1 MNCPSKKFYIVAGL
15 AASLSFGTVLALP
28 ITALAEGSDTGAATA
43 ADEPLLSDSENGK
56 NEKTASKAVGSYS
69 NADSNG
75 SASILEPAQ
84 NNQGDDIAKDGGDA
98 AASPEGSTDDVP
110 NVNVGNDGPASD
122 DAGTNI
128 ANSESAAGEL
138 STAASGNGSNELSV
152 PSVSSSTAT
161 PAASP
166 VLPTKGWVGDEY
178 WDGSVD
184 DSGNAK
190 AFTGYVVDNHGDG
203 RTLQRYWVSNGRL
216 FRAGLFDSL
225 DGFFGYSLK
234 DGLVLRGRYSDEA
247 GNVYLADNDGKLA
260 GGDAGGWVVSAAY
273 GQGLQRYWIDP
284 ATHAAK
290 VGADY
295 AADYEDLGN
304 WAHYTT
310 EEGFVLRGAAATS
323 DGQMRFAN
331 NDGLLSKSGWLV
343 TSAFGQGLQRYWLEG
358 YSVAKDMFVDG
369 AVSGWN
375 AFAKSDGTIVRGA
388 YRKGDLVYLADNEGK
403 LAGGDAGGW
412 VVSAAY
418 GQGLQRYWIDPAAH
432 AAKVGLDLAKNY
444 IELGNWAHYTTDTGY
459 VLRGSMDDGA
469 GRVFLANNDGR
480 LPEHTGWLVTAEYA
494 GSIQR
499 YYIDSETHAAVTGF
513 FNVDGN
519 RYFGNSGV
527 GFVLRGATPYGDY
540 VLLADNDGKM
550 ANAAGWLVTTAFG
563 QGLQRYFMEGIASVG
578 DYFGAKTGWFTVSG
592 KDYFGKSTGFVSR
605 NEALLH
611 EGNWYITDNDGVAI
625 KFAGGKIGWQNP
637 SWCYQVSSK
646 TVVLPWYAS
655 GYHTFVTDS
664 RIAIDASRSD
674 CIETFI
680 GRAYEYLGTP
690 YKWNYSSWPG
700 DGVDCVG
707 LVYQCAYACGMDMG
721 EFNPYDHYATG
732 STGWHSHDAN
742 NLWDY
747 GSLPH
752 YGLGDRERGDV
763 VSWAGHVAIYLGDD
777 RIIEAYPGEVK
788 ISSLWAH
795 GTPRGVIRFFN

>member
-56 NEKTASKAVGSYS
+56 NEKTASKAAGSYS

-98 AASPEGSTDDVP
+98 AASPEGSTDDAP
-110 NVNVGNDGPASD
+110 NVNVGNDGPASE

-128 ANSESAAGEL
+128 ANNESAAGEL

-161 PAASP
+161 PAAPP

-290 VGADY
+290 
-295 AADYEDLGN
+295 
-304 WAHYTT
+304 
-310 EEGFVLRGAAATS
+310 
-323 DGQMRFAN
+323 
-331 NDGLLSKSGWLV
+331 
-343 TSAFGQGLQRYWLEG
+343 
-358 YSVAKDMFVDG
+358 
-369 AVSGWN
+369 
-375 AFAKSDGTIVRGA
+375 I
-388 YRKGDLVYLADNEGK
+388 
-403 LAGGDAGGW
+403 
-412 VVSAAY
+412 
-418 GQGLQRYWIDPAAH
+418 
-432 AAKVGLDLAKNY
+432 GLDLAKNC
-444 IELGNWAHYTTDTGY
+444 IELGNWAHYTTDAGY
-459 VLRGSMDDGA
+459 VLRGSMDNGA

-480 LPEHTGWLVTAEYA
+480 LPENTGWLVTTEYA

-499 YYIDSETHAAVTGF
+499 YYIDSETHAAVSGF
-513 FNVDGN
+513 FNVDGY
-519 RYFGNSGV
+519 RYFGNGGV

-550 ANAAGWLVTTAFG
+550 ANAAGWLVTAAFG

-611 EGNWYITDNDGVAI
+611 EGNWYITDNDGVAT
-625 KFAGGKIGWQNP
+625 KFAGGKLGWQNP